1 MAAFS
6 LPPVEAR
13 ADDHADAPATQPMD
27 AVDLL
32 TRAQWNAK
40 PPAFEMTP
48 HQVTAITIHHTA
60 TPQNF
65 ERDPG
70 QTLRNLQAFSQREDV
85 LGNGKRKPAWAD
97 VPYHFYIAPNG
108 VIVEGRDLGFQ
119 GDTNTRYDLHGQAQ
133 VVLEG
138 NFMEEQPTAEQF
150 ASLHK
155 LVIALCRQHDVPAD
169 RIRTHRDRAEG
180 QTSCPGDALQSEME
194 GLREAVGE

>member
-1 MAAFS
+1 MAE
-6 LPPVEAR
+6 LE
-13 ADDHADAPATQPMD
+13 
-27 AVDLL
+27 LL

-40 PPAFEMTP
+40 PPVLEMTP

-138 NFMEEQPTAEQF
+138 NFMEEQPTAEQL

-155 LVIALCRQHDVPAD
+155 LVIALCRQYDVPAD

-180 QTSCPGDALQSEME
+180 QTSCPGDALQKEME
-194 GLREAVGE
+194 GLREMVGE